1 MITALLITACKA
13 QIKKNTMTENIST
26 YHYKSHK
33 TRLSE
38 GNVFFTKEGK
48 GNTTLVFLHGLSSNS
63 DAWYR
68 NIESLKDNYTCIALD
83 LPGHGKSY
91 KNAEEYT
98 PTYYAKVLEEF
109 LEKQNIKKIVLIGH
123 SMGGQAAVRFANLHP
138 EMVEKLILVAPA
150 GIEEFSDSESV
161 TIKTFT
167 TKDAVKNT
175 SDEQIERNYNLNF
188 YKTPPEA
195 ANMIAERKA
204 AKTAS
209 DFDMHALAIEKSVK
223 GMLDDKVILDFP
235 ELKMPV
241 LILFGKNDA
250 LIPNKFLH
258 IGMTTEKVAEKGK
271 NLISNSKVVMFEE
284 SGHFLQFEKPK
295 EVNHAIAEFIQKQ

>member
-1 MITALLITACKA
+1 MMVLMNSCTAQT
-13 QIKKNTMTENIST
+13 QHNTMSETIST
-26 YHYKSHK
+26 YHYKSK
-33 TRLSE
+33 KVELS
-38 GNVFFTKEGK
+38 GGDLYYTKEGK
-48 GNTTLVFLHGLSSNS
+48 GNTVLVFLHGLSSNS

-91 KNAEEYT
+91 KEAEEFT
-98 PTYYAKVLEEF
+98 PTFYAKVLEEF
-109 LEKQNIKKIVLIGH
+109 LDKQNIKKIVLVGH
-123 SMGGQAAVRFANLHP
+123 SMGGQASVRFASQHP

-161 TIKTFT
+161 AIQSFT
-167 TKDAVKNT
+167 KKEAVKNT

-195 ANMIAERKA
+195 SNMIAERKM
-204 AKTAS
+204 AKSAS
-209 DFDMHALAIEKSVK
+209 DFDLHALAIEKSVK
-223 GMLDDKVILDFP
+223 GMLDDKVIDDFP
-235 ELKMPV
+235 KLKMPV

-258 IGMTTEKVAEKGK
+258 LGMTTEKVAEKGK
-271 NLISNSKVVMFEE
+271 NLIPNSKVVMFEE

-295 EVNHAIAEFIQKQ
+295 EVNQAIIEFIK